1 MEINKIKELVSQ
13 MTLEE
18 KASLTSGADFW
29 HTESIERLGIK
40 KSMVSD
46 GPRGLRKQEV
56 KGDHLGLND
65 SIEAVCFPAGCALAA
80 SFNKDLV
87 TKMGEALGN
96 ECQAEGVSVILGPAV
111 NIKRSP
117 LCGRN
122 FEYYSEDPL
131 VASEIASAMI
141 KGVQSKNV
149 GTSIK
154 HFLANNQEH
163 RRMSSSSE
171 VDERTLREIYLAA
184 FEGAVVKEKPWT
196 VMCSYNKIN
205 GVYAAENKKYLTDV
219 LRNEWGFD
227 GYVVSDWGAVN
238 NRVKDLEAGLDLE
251 MPGTGGVSDKL
262 IVEAVKNGS
271 LDEEILNK
279 ACERILNI
287 VYRFEENRDNNA
299 VFDRDLDHELAR
311 KVAEETIVL
320 MKNDSILP
328 LDKNDKIAF
337 IGKFAAK
344 PRYQGGGSSHINSHK
359 VVSAMDEVKGMEN
372 ITYAQGYID
381 EKDEIVEELIN
392 EAVEAAKK
400 SKIAVVFA
408 GLPDNFE
415 SEGYDRTHMQ
425 MPNCQNALIDAV
437 CEVQPNTVVV
447 LHNGSPVE
455 MPWKDKVK
463 GIVEAYLGGQ
473 AIGSAVV
480 DVLFGKVNPSGKLP
494 ETFPLK
500 LEDNPSYLYYFG
512 EGDKVEYREG
522 VFVGYRY
529 YETKKVDVL
538 FPFGHGLSYTNFKY
552 SNITISDD
560 NIKDTDT
567 VTVTVDV
574 TNTGDV
580 FGKEVVQLYVS
591 PKNNKIIRPVKEL
604 KGFEKI
610 ALEPGETKTVSFI
623 LNKRS
628 FAYWN
633 MEIHDW
639 HVESGKYDILIGKS
653 VSDIVLSREI
663 SVTSTVRIP
672 KTYTLDSIFGDLMED
687 EKAMAVLAPLLGQF
701 GNSLNVNDEEG
712 GAINSQ
718 MLESMIK
725 NMPIRALLGFVPN
738 IELEYIYNILDK
750 INN

>member
-1 MEINKIKELVSQ
+1 
-13 MTLEE
+13 
-18 KASLTSGADFW
+18 
-29 HTESIERLGIK
+29 
-40 KSMVSD
+40 
-46 GPRGLRKQEV
+46 
-56 KGDHLGLND
+56 
-65 SIEAVCFPAGCALAA
+65 
-80 SFNKDLV
+80 
-87 TKMGEALGN
+87 
-96 ECQAEGVSVILGPAV
+96 
-111 NIKRSP
+111 
-117 LCGRN
+117 
-122 FEYYSEDPL
+122 
-131 VASEIASAMI
+131 MI

-171 VDERTLREIYLAA
+171 VDERTLREIYLAT

-205 GVYAAENKKYLTDV
+205 GVYAAENQKYLTDV

-251 MPGTGGVSDKL
+251 MPGTGGVNDRL

-287 VYRFEENRDNNA
+287 VYRFEENRDSNA

-437 CEVQPNTVVV
+437 CKVQPNTVVV

-529 YETKKVDVL
+529 YETKKMDVL
-538 FPFGHGLSYTNFKY
+538 FPFGHGLSYTNFEY
-552 SNITISDD
+552 SNITISHDH
-560 NIKDTDT
+560 IKDTDT

-610 ALEPGETKTVSFI
+610 DLEPGETKTVSFI

-687 EKAMAVLAPLLGQF
+687 EKAMKVLAPLLGQF
-701 GNSLNVNDEEG
+701 GNSLNVSEEG

>member
-46 GPRGLRKQEV
+46 GPHGLRKQEV

-251 MPGTGGVSDKL
+251 MPGTGGVNDRF

-271 LDEEILNK
+271 LDEEILNN

-287 VYRFEENRDNNA
+287 VYRFEENRDSNA

-415 SEGYDRTHMQ
+415 SEGYDRTHMK

-437 CEVQPNTVVV
+437 CKVQPNTVVV

-480 DVLFGKVNPSGKLP
+480 DILFGKVNPSGKLP

-529 YETKKVDVL
+529 YETKKMDVL
-538 FPFGHGLSYTNFKY
+538 FPFGHGLSYTNFEY

-560 NIKDTDT
+560 HIKDTDT

-687 EKAMAVLAPLLGQF
+687 EKAMAVLNPLLGQF
-701 GNSLNVNDEEG
+701 GNSLNVSEEG

>member
-46 GPRGLRKQEV
+46 GPHGLRKQEV

-205 GVYAAENKKYLTDV
+205 GVYAAENQKYLTDV

-251 MPGTGGVSDKL
+251 MPGTGGVNDRL

-287 VYRFEENRDNNA
+287 VYRFEENRDSNA

-381 EKDEIVEELIN
+381 EKDEIVEELLN

-415 SEGYDRTHMQ
+415 SEGYDRTHMK

-529 YETKKVDVL
+529 YETKKMDVL
-538 FPFGHGLSYTNFKY
+538 FPFGHGLSYTNFEY

-560 NIKDTDT
+560 HIKDTDT

-687 EKAMAVLAPLLGQF
+687 EKAMAVLNPLLGQF
-701 GNSLNVNDEEG
+701 GNSLNVSEEG

>member
-46 GPRGLRKQEV
+46 GPHGLRKQEV

-271 LDEEILNK
+271 LDEAILNN

-287 VYRFEENRDNNA
+287 VYRFEENRDSNA

-392 EAVEAAKK
+392 EAVEVAKK

-415 SEGYDRTHMQ
+415 SEGYDRTHMK

-437 CEVQPNTVVV
+437 CKVQPNTVVV

-687 EKAMAVLAPLLGQF
+687 EKAMAVLNPLLGQF
-701 GNSLNVNDEEG
+701 GNSLNVSEEG

>member
-46 GPRGLRKQEV
+46 GPHGLRKQEV

-415 SEGYDRTHMQ
+415 SEGYDRTHMK

-437 CEVQPNTVVV
+437 CKVQPNTVVV

-580 FGKEVVQLYVS
+580 LGKEVVQLYVS

-687 EKAMAVLAPLLGQF
+687 EKAMAVLNPLLGQF
-701 GNSLNVNDEEG
+701 GNSLKVNEEG
-712 GAINSQ
+712 GAISPQ

>member
-46 GPRGLRKQEV
+46 GPHGLRKQEV

-87 TKMGEALGN
+87 TKMGQALGN

-251 MPGTGGVSDKL
+251 MPGTGGVNDRL

-271 LDEEILNK
+271 LDEEILNN

-287 VYRFEENRDNNA
+287 VYRFEENRDSNA

-633 MEIHDW
+633 MDIHDW

-687 EKAMAVLAPLLGQF
+687 EKAMAVLNPLLGQF
-701 GNSLNVNDEEG
+701 GNSLNVSEEG

>member
-1 MEINKIKELVSQ
+1 
-13 MTLEE
+13 
-18 KASLTSGADFW
+18 
-29 HTESIERLGIK
+29 
-40 KSMVSD
+40 
-46 GPRGLRKQEV
+46 
-56 KGDHLGLND
+56 
-65 SIEAVCFPAGCALAA
+65 
-80 SFNKDLV
+80 
-87 TKMGEALGN
+87 
-96 ECQAEGVSVILGPAV
+96 
-111 NIKRSP
+111 
-117 LCGRN
+117 
-122 FEYYSEDPL
+122 
-131 VASEIASAMI
+131 MI

-287 VYRFEENRDNNA
+287 VYRFEENRDSNA

-529 YETKKVDVL
+529 YETKKMDVL
-538 FPFGHGLSYTNFKY
+538 FPFGHGLSYTNFEY

-567 VTVTVDV
+567 VTVTVDI

-633 MEIHDW
+633 MDIHDW

>member
-1 MEINKIKELVSQ
+1 M
-13 MTLEE
+13 
-18 KASLTSGADFW
+18 
-29 HTESIERLGIK
+29 
-40 KSMVSD
+40 
-46 GPRGLRKQEV
+46 
-56 KGDHLGLND
+56 
-65 SIEAVCFPAGCALAA
+65 
-80 SFNKDLV
+80 
-87 TKMGEALGN
+87 
-96 ECQAEGVSVILGPAV
+96 
-111 NIKRSP
+111 
-117 LCGRN
+117 
-122 FEYYSEDPL
+122 
-131 VASEIASAMI
+131 
-141 KGVQSKNV
+141 
-149 GTSIK
+149 
-154 HFLANNQEH
+154 
-163 RRMSSSSE
+163 
-171 VDERTLREIYLAA
+171 
-184 FEGAVVKEKPWT
+184 
-196 VMCSYNKIN
+196 
-205 GVYAAENKKYLTDV
+205 
-219 LRNEWGFD
+219 
-227 GYVVSDWGAVN
+227 
-238 NRVKDLEAGLDLE
+238 
-251 MPGTGGVSDKL
+251 
-262 IVEAVKNGS
+262 KNGS

-328 LDKNDKIAF
+328 LDKNDEIAF

-359 VVSAMDEVKGMEN
+359 VVSAMNEVKGMEN

-529 YETKKVDVL
+529 YETKKMDVL
-538 FPFGHGLSYTNFKY
+538 FPFGHGLSYTNFEY

-567 VTVTVDV
+567 VTVTVDI

-633 MEIHDW
+633 MDIHDW

>member
-1 MEINKIKELVSQ
+1 M
-13 MTLEE
+13 
-18 KASLTSGADFW
+18 
-29 HTESIERLGIK
+29 
-40 KSMVSD
+40 
-46 GPRGLRKQEV
+46 
-56 KGDHLGLND
+56 
-65 SIEAVCFPAGCALAA
+65 
-80 SFNKDLV
+80 
-87 TKMGEALGN
+87 
-96 ECQAEGVSVILGPAV
+96 
-111 NIKRSP
+111 
-117 LCGRN
+117 
-122 FEYYSEDPL
+122 
-131 VASEIASAMI
+131 
-141 KGVQSKNV
+141 
-149 GTSIK
+149 
-154 HFLANNQEH
+154 
-163 RRMSSSSE
+163 
-171 VDERTLREIYLAA
+171 
-184 FEGAVVKEKPWT
+184 
-196 VMCSYNKIN
+196 
-205 GVYAAENKKYLTDV
+205 
-219 LRNEWGFD
+219 
-227 GYVVSDWGAVN
+227 
-238 NRVKDLEAGLDLE
+238 
-251 MPGTGGVSDKL
+251 
-262 IVEAVKNGS
+262 KNGS

-359 VVSAMDEVKGMEN
+359 VVSAMNEVKGMEN

-529 YETKKVDVL
+529 YETKKMDVL
-538 FPFGHGLSYTNFKY
+538 FPFGHGLSYTNFEY

-567 VTVTVDV
+567 VTVTVDI

>member
-1 MEINKIKELVSQ
+1 M
-13 MTLEE
+13 
-18 KASLTSGADFW
+18 
-29 HTESIERLGIK
+29 
-40 KSMVSD
+40 
-46 GPRGLRKQEV
+46 
-56 KGDHLGLND
+56 
-65 SIEAVCFPAGCALAA
+65 
-80 SFNKDLV
+80 
-87 TKMGEALGN
+87 
-96 ECQAEGVSVILGPAV
+96 
-111 NIKRSP
+111 
-117 LCGRN
+117 
-122 FEYYSEDPL
+122 
-131 VASEIASAMI
+131 
-141 KGVQSKNV
+141 
-149 GTSIK
+149 
-154 HFLANNQEH
+154 
-163 RRMSSSSE
+163 
-171 VDERTLREIYLAA
+171 
-184 FEGAVVKEKPWT
+184 
-196 VMCSYNKIN
+196 
-205 GVYAAENKKYLTDV
+205 
-219 LRNEWGFD
+219 
-227 GYVVSDWGAVN
+227 
-238 NRVKDLEAGLDLE
+238 
-251 MPGTGGVSDKL
+251 
-262 IVEAVKNGS
+262 KNGS

-328 LDKNDKIAF
+328 LDKNDEIAF

-359 VVSAMDEVKGMEN
+359 VVSAMNEVKGMEN

-392 EAVEAAKK
+392 EAVEVAKK

-415 SEGYDRTHMQ
+415 SEGYDRTHMK

-567 VTVTVDV
+567 VTVTVDI

-633 MEIHDW
+633 MDIHDW